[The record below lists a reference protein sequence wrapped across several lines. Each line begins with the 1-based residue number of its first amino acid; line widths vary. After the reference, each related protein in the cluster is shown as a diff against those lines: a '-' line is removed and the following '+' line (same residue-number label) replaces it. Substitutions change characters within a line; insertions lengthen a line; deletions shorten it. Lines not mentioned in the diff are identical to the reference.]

1 VRRFHNKLDA
11 VRSICAA
18 AAAAESPPSVAL
30 RRGRHAADD
39 GDDVTLVVVVGTT
52 PVRVAR
58 IPSAVSAYLDPPGGP
73 LHTAFVL
80 GGRSRRGGLPDLFF
94 EEYSSKR
101 QYGGSFSAANSGKGV
116 SVESPRHVLKRRSGV
131 AFKLQKWIASWSQR
145 VICCVC
151 CCAEV
156 KFI

>member
-1 VRRFHNKLDA
+1 L
-11 VRSICAA
+11 
-18 AAAAESPPSVAL
+18 VASS
-30 RRGRHAADD
+30 RPTFKRHAPPATVEHGRVLIRHCTATHSGFDS
-39 GDDVTLVVVVGTT
+39 VTPQVRASKAATHHGTDT
-52 PVRVAR
+52 ATHRSR
-58 IPSAVSAYLDPPGGP
+58 RPGGP